1 MGQLEDFRM
10 YVAVVQSQGI
20 SKAAD
25 QLGIAKSAVS
35 RRLSLLEDR
44 YQSRLIERGPGRW
57 EVTDTGEQLYQRAI
71 ELVGEADEIE
81 TDFLQTQQSLAGP
94 LSVSLPDDFG
104 RAFLTPVV
112 LRFQADH
119 PEIQLNVDF
128 SDKHSDLINENYDFA
143 IRLTNKPDASLI
155 SERIGRTRHKLYSSA
170 NYATAQG
177 TPDSLDQLTEHPL
190 LHYGAQRR
198 ARWEFQTKS
207 GVKKVSFQPS
217 LTSNSG
223 AFLLEATKNGA
234 GIAKLPDFIAQEAV
248 QSGEL
253 VEVLSQDPIDDWG
266 IFLLHPIERRR
277 NRRMRVFSEQIR
289 NACLAGVA
297 AHKDQ

>member
-10 YVAVVQSQGI
+10 YVAIVQSQGI
-20 SKAAD
+20 SKAAE

-57 EVTDTGEQLYQRAI
+57 DVTDTGEQLYQRAI

-81 TDFLQTQQSLAGP
+81 TDFLQTEQSLAGP

-112 LRFQADH
+112 LRFQAEH

-128 SDKHSDLINENYDFA
+128 SDKHSDLISENYDFA
-143 IRLTNKPDASLI
+143 IRLTNKPDTSLV
-155 SERIGRTRHKLYSSA
+155 SERIGQTRHKLYSSA
-170 NYATAQG
+170 RYSAAHG
-177 TPDSLDQLTEHPL
+177 IPDTLDLLTDHPL

-207 GVKKVSFQPS
+207 GVKKVTFQPS

-223 AFLLEATKNGA
+223 AFLLEAAKNGA
-234 GIAKLPDFIAQEAV
+234 GIAKLPDFIAHEAV

-253 VEVLSQDPIDDWG
+253 VEILSRHTIDDWG
-266 IFLLHPIERRR
+266 IFLLHPVERRR
-277 NRRMRVFSEQIR
+277 NRRMRAFSEQIR

-297 AHKDQ
+297 ARAD